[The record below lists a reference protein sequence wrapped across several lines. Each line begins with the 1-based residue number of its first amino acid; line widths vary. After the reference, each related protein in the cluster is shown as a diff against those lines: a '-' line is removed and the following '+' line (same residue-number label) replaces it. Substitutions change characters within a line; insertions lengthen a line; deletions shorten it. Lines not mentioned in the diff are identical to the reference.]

1 MRVEIVDHGTMG
13 SEYFSGTA
21 GIMLPLSIDN
31 KTTVGQVIAQL
42 ESEINMVWDH
52 IEYTAEMHGF
62 DGDLNS
68 AIDQEIELIK
78 EENKDKMNKI
88 HMPTLDYCFDTEN
101 QEDIDCNEYP
111 VLILTIEFLE
121 ED

>member
-1 MRVEIVDHGTMG
+1 MKLEIIDHGVMLPD
-13 SEYFSGTA
+13 YFSGTT
-21 GIMLPLSIDN
+21 GVMLPLSID
-31 KTTVGQVIAQL
+31 KTTTVGQIVAQL
-42 ESEINMVWDH
+42 ESEINAVWDH

-62 DGDLNS
+62 DSDLNS

-121 ED
+121 D

>member
-21 GIMLPLSIDN
+21 GVMLPLTIDN
-31 KTTVGQVIAQL
+31 TTTVGEIIDQL
-42 ESEINMVWDH
+42 ESEINLFWDH

-62 DGDLNS
+62 TGDLVK

-78 EENKDKMNKI
+78 EENKDKLDKI
-88 HMPTLDYCFDTEN
+88 HMPDLDFHYEIEDPYILDC
-101 QEDIDCNEYP
+101 QEDP

-121 ED
+121 D

>member
-1 MRVEIVDHGTMG
+1 MKIEIQDHGVM
-13 SEYFSGTA
+13 SSDYFSGTS
-21 GIMLPLSIDN
+21 GVMLPLSIDN
-31 KTTVGQVIAQL
+31 TTTIGEIIDQL
-42 ESEINMVWDH
+42 ESEINLFWDH

-88 HMPTLDYCFDTEN
+88 HMPTLDYCFDTES
-101 QEDIDCNEYP
+101 QDDLDMGEYP

-121 ED
+121 G